1 MFKNIKHYAVTVGII
16 LLILCINVMA
26 YFQYSSN
33 IGRQLDRQVE
43 NHLKAIID
51 ETVECLDIKM
61 EEKLA
66 GFKAVATFIGS
77 ADDVNGQEILKALT
91 KQAETAGYSD
101 FDVVTLDGIG
111 LDSKGKVDYSANKN
125 YQKALGGKSVI
136 DVKKDQFGMVD
147 GVEYYVPIYG
157 DGKIVGVLMTS
168 STLEQFTNYMDISDR
183 GQYGNVFMVK
193 QDGTLLTRG
202 YGLDEVEN
210 ISMVFDDK
218 KSASE
223 LINSMQS
230 RQSGYVEY
238 KTDDSVRYICYSRTA
253 YNKWYMVSIV
263 SASSIELTND
273 GIENEGTIFFMEI
286 AVLTIILTIYLT
298 RAVVVESRG
307 NIMNK
312 QRYYLVSKYTD
323 KIVFDYSCHKDTMY
337 CNENWKKIF
346 GYDIEKANLRADI
359 TRYIADEDKERYT
372 EIVNVFLTEK
382 DFVKFQIGI
391 KDAEGQTIMCNMKM
405 SAIKGKKGKLQ
416 KVLGIIEVC

>member
-1 MFKNIKHYAVTVGII
+1 MFRNIKHYAITVVII
-16 LLILCINVMA
+16 IVILIINVTA

-33 IGRQLDRQVE
+33 ISKQLDQQVD
-43 NHLKAIID
+43 NHLQAIME

-66 GFKAVATFIGS
+66 SFKAVATFIGS
-77 ADDVNGQEILKALT
+77 VSDMKGAEVVNALT
-91 KQAETAGYSD
+91 KQAEAAGYSE
-101 FDVVTLDGIG
+101 FDVISTDGIG
-111 LDSKGKVDYSANKN
+111 LDEKGELDYTDNKN
-125 YQKALGGKSVI
+125 YEKALGGKSVI
-136 DVKKDQFGMVD
+136 DIKLDQFDVVD
-147 GVEYYVPIYG
+147 GIEYYVPIYG
-157 DGKIVGVLMTS
+157 DGKVIGVLMTS

-183 GQYGNVFMVK
+183 GQYGNVFIVK

-202 YGLDEVEN
+202 YGLDEVQN
-210 ISMVFDDK
+210 ISMVFNDK
-218 KSASE
+218 MSSTS

-238 KTDDSVRYICYSRTA
+238 KTDETVRYICYSRTA

-263 SASSIELTND
+263 SASSIEVTND
-273 GIENEGTIFFMEI
+273 DIESSSTIFFMEI
-286 AVLTIILTIYLT
+286 GVLTAILAIYLI

-312 QRYYLVSKYTD
+312 QRYYIVSKYTD
-323 KIVFDYSCHKDTMY
+323 RIIFDYSCHKDTMY

-346 GYDIEKANLRADI
+346 GYEVEREKLREDI
-359 TRYIADEDKERYT
+359 TRHIADEDKERYA
-372 EIVNVFLTEK
+372 EIINVFLTEK

-391 KDAEGQTIMCNMKM
+391 KDAEGQTISCSVKL
-405 SAIKGKKGKLQ
+405 SAIRGKKGKLQ